1 MVSSTV
7 DGSIAHVRGYVKAYM
22 MGHIETAQEL
32 ISSYGDRYAETMLAA
47 LTVKSQSAPSALSG
61 MLQPS
66 HSLFAGQAEC
76 CLAAVFYLRLNVP
89 ARTPASGSGSS

>member
-47 LTVKSQSAPSALSG
+47 LIVKSQSAPPALSG
-61 MLQPS
+61 NAAAQP
-66 HSLFAGQAEC
+66 QAVC
-76 CLAAVFYLRLNVP
+76 C
-89 ARTPASGSGSS
+89 SG